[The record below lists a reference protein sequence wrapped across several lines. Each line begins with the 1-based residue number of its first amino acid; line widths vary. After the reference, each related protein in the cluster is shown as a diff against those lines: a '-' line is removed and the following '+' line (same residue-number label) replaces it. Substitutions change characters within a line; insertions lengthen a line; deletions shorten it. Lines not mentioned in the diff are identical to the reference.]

1 MSAAESSPQPPDPM
15 SKTQPLI
22 SITLPNYNYGAF
34 LAESIEGVLNQTYPH
49 WELLITDDGSTDGS
63 QEIIEAYAKQDTRIH
78 PVYFEQN
85 QGTQAAHGNTWR
97 RVSGELVYQYSSDDA
112 ITEPTFFAR
121 AVHAMQRHP
130 DCGGFFGAAAMVG
143 TETGE
148 FQGYMGRA
156 TAGYSNRMKFL
167 AGFLRFGF
175 FIPGISAIWRKDAID
190 HVGAYDP
197 ALGPQTDYFVNH
209 AIASKFGVV
218 FEAKAFAKARISES
232 QASYSSNTNLQAEL
246 DRFALVEEKM
256 KRVLSDVK
264 VPESDW
270 ANWRSTKHAELS
282 ARHAA

>member
-1 MSAAESSPQPPDPM
+1 MSMKAR
-15 SKTQPLI
+15 PLI
-22 SITLPNYNYGAF
+22 SVTLPNYNYGSF
-34 LAESIEGVLNQTYPH
+34 LEEALDGLLAQTYEH

-63 QEIIEAYAKQDTRIH
+63 AEIIASYASKDARIH
-78 PVYFEQN
+78 PVYFEKN
-85 QGTQAAHGNTWR
+85 QGAQFAHGNTWR
-97 RVSGELVYQYSSDDA
+97 RVTGGLVYQYSSDDA

-130 DCGGFFGAAAMVG
+130 DCGGFFGAASMVG
-143 TETGE
+143 TESGQ

-156 TAGYSNRMKFL
+156 TAGYSNRLKFL

-175 FIPGISAIWRKDAID
+175 FIPGISAIWRKDAVD

-197 ALGPQTDYFVNH
+197 ALGPQTDYYVNH

-218 FEAKAFAKARISES
+218 FEAMAFAKARVSES
-232 QASYSSNTNLQAEL
+232 QASYSSNTNLQAEIE
-246 DRFALVEEKM
+246 RFALVERKM
-256 KRVLSDVK
+256 REVLSDIT

-270 ANWRSTKHAELS
+270 AYWRATKHTELN